1 MDQTRKD
8 PRNYRERKDKDKSS
22 IICYECEKPGH
33 FKSKCLDLDKTDHKK
48 KHFKPK
54 DKKVLMS
61 TWEELDDTLFV
72 SPHSSFFLNL
82 QAVYSREMKHRKAH
96 RVVKYLK

>member
-33 FKSKCLDLDKTDHKK
+33 FKLECQ
-48 KHFKPK
+48 
-54 DKKVLMS
+54 
-61 TWEELDDTLFV
+61 TLIG
-72 SPHSSFFLNL
+72 
-82 QAVYSREMKHRKAH
+82 QITRKGTSNQ
-96 RVVKYLK
+96 RTRKY